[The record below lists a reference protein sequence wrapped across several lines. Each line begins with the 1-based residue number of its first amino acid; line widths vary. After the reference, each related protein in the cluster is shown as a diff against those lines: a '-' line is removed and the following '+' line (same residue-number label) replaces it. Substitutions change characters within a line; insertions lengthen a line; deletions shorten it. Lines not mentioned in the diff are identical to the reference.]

1 MAKKRKRRIH
11 KVNPKTPLWKI
22 HRILADL
29 HPHKQKELVQ
39 KIVER
44 QHPDAKT
51 LGIEFLRSSS

>member
-29 HPHKQKELVQ
+29 PPHKQKEMV
-39 KIVER
+39 KNIVEC
-44 QHPDAKT
+44 QHPDAKQ
-51 LGIEFLRSSS
+51 LAIEFLKE